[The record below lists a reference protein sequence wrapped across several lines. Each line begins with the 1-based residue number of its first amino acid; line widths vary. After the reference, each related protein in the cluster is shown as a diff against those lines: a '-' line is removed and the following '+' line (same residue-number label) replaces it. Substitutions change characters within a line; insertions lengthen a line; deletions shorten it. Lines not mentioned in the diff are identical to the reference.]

1 MIILEI
7 VGRWA
12 DSVLILFLLVQCLL
26 GFRLFHTIW
35 LHLRNR
41 RSGMARE
48 RELLAL
54 PLPPDADLPAVLIQI
69 PTFNEGALVRRAL
82 AAAMGL
88 DWPRDRLQV
97 QVLDDSTNESAEL
110 AREAVVEFLG
120 NGLDVLL
127 LQRPTRAGFKAGALK
142 VGLERSHQA
151 YIALFDVDYIPPPD
165 FLRRCMP
172 PLIADPDLAFVQ
184 ARCDFLNAAENR
196 VTRGQQ
202 VILESHFAVEQP
214 ARSWSG
220 RIVPFNGTC
229 GIWRRSAIEA
239 AGGWHTNTLTEDL
252 DLSYR
257 AQLAGWRSVY
267 LYTVGVPG
275 ELPDT
280 LRIWRNQQFR
290 WNKGYAQTA
299 RKLIPRIWRMTL
311 PLGRKIEAF
320 LHLGGPSFAILK
332 IAETPL
338 WVTDIGLG
346 TCSWL
351 VVLPIMAFGLLQGI
365 AGTSAIAY
373 MSKSILRPLRD
384 DPVNRGFWG
393 LLGLTL
399 FTIGMHS
406 YAGATTARGV
416 LQALIG
422 HDSAFMRTPKRGAFI
437 EPDSEASR
445 GMSS

>member
-7 VGRWA
+7 VGRSV
-12 DSVLILFLLVQCLL
+12 DSLLILLLLFQCLL
-26 GFRLFHTIW
+26 GLRLFHMIW

-41 RSGMARE
+41 RAGMARE
-48 RELLAL
+48 RELLGL
-54 PLPPDADLPAVLIQI
+54 TLPPDDELPVVLIQI
-69 PTFNEGALVRRAL
+69 PTFNEGTLVRRAL

-110 AREAVVEFLG
+110 AREAVVEFRRS
-120 NGLDVLL
+120 GLEVLL
-127 LQRPTRAGFKAGALK
+127 LQRPTRVGFKAGALK
-142 VGLERSHQA
+142 AGLERSYQP
-151 YIALFDVDYIPPPD
+151 YIALFDVDYIPPAD

-214 ARSWSG
+214 ARSWAG
-220 RIVPFNGTC
+220 RILPFNGTC

-239 AGGWHTNTLTEDL
+239 AGGWQTNSLTEDL

-257 AQLAGWRSVY
+257 AQLAGWRSLY

-275 ELPDT
+275 ELPNT
-280 LRIWRNQQFR
+280 LRVWRNQQFR

-299 RKLIPRIWRMTL
+299 RKLIPRIWRMKL
-311 PLGRKIEAF
+311 PPGRKIEAF
-320 LHLGGPSFAILK
+320 LHLGGPSFAVLK

-346 TCSWL
+346 TCSWIVL
-351 VVLPIMAFGLLQGI
+351 LPIMAFGLLQGI
-365 AGTSAIAY
+365 AGSLAIAY
-373 MSKSILRPLRD
+373 MSKSILRSLRD

-393 LLGLTL
+393 LLGITI

-406 YAGATTARGV
+406 YAGATTTRGV

-422 HDSAFMRTPKRGAFI
+422 RDSAFVRTPKRGGLI
-437 EPDSEASR
+437 DPDSEASR
-445 GMSS
+445 G

>member
-1 MIILEI
+1 
-7 VGRWA
+7 VGRSA
-12 DSVLILFLLVQCLL
+12 DSLLILLLLFQCLL

-41 RSGMARE
+41 RAGMARE

-54 PLPPDADLPAVLIQI
+54 PLPPDAELPAVLIQI

-82 AAAMGL
+82 AAAIGL
-88 DWPRDRLQV
+88 DWPRDRLHV
-97 QVLDDSTNESAEL
+97 QVLDDSTNESVEL
-110 AREAVVEFLG
+110 AREAVVEFRG
-120 NGLDVLL
+120 DGLDVLL

-142 VGLERSHQA
+142 AGLERSYQP
-151 YIALFDVDYIPPPD
+151 YIALFDVDYIPPAD

-184 ARCDFLNAAENR
+184 ARCDFLNAVENR

-202 VILESHFAVEQP
+202 VILESHFTVEQP

-239 AGGWHTNTLTEDL
+239 AGGWQTNTLTEDL

-257 AQLAGWRSVY
+257 AQLAGWRSLY
-267 LYTVGVPG
+267 LYTVAVPG

-299 RKLIPRIWRMTL
+299 RKLIPRIWRMKL

-320 LHLGGPSFAILK
+320 LHLGGPSFAVLK

-351 VVLPIMAFGLLQGI
+351 VALPIMAFGLLQGI
-365 AGTSAIAY
+365 AGTLAIAY

-384 DPVNRGFWG
+384 DPVDRGFWG
-393 LLGLTL
+393 LLGITL

-406 YAGATTARGV
+406 YAGSTTARGV

-437 EPDSEASR
+437 DPDSEASR
-445 GMSS
+445 G

>member
-1 MIILEI
+1 
-7 VGRWA
+7 
-12 DSVLILFLLVQCLL
+12 
-26 GFRLFHTIW
+26 
-35 LHLRNR
+35 
-41 RSGMARE
+41 MARE

-142 VGLERSHQA
+142 AGLERSYQA

-365 AGTSAIAY
+365 AGTLAMAY